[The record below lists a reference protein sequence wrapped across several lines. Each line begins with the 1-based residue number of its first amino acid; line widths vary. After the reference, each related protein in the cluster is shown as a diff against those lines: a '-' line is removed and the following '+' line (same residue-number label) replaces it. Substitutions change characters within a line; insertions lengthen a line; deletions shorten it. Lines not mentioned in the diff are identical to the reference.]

1 MVRLGGA
8 AVLVLAGLGLAA
20 CEPTEVGPGAP
31 TRQSMAEAERKASLP
46 KVELPPSIVA
56 SRSYRCSDNGVL
68 LVDWYSDGAS
78 AGVRTSPDA
87 IQKRL
92 KSATAGGAMVAE
104 GGWSLTGSPKDAKVA
119 FSSPGKPKALT
130 CRV

>member
-8 AVLVLAGLGLAA
+8 ALLVLAGLGLAA

-31 TRQSMAEAERKASLP
+31 TRQSVAEAERKAALP

-56 SRSYRCSDNGVL
+56 SKSYRCSDNGIL
-68 LVDWYSDGAS
+68 LVDWYSDGSS

-87 IQKRL
+87 AQKRL
-92 KSATAGGAMVAE
+92 KAVTAGQAMVAE
-104 GGWSLTGSPKDAKVA
+104 GGWSLSGSSKDVKVT
-119 FSSPGKPKALT
+119 FSSPAGRKPLVCK
-130 CRV
+130 V